1 MWMRNVKK
9 DISEESNNQKSDF
22 YNSVKDVY
30 DTALENYVN
39 DRIQELNTE
48 IMASARSGKS
58 FINQLFSEN
67 EGGVIRR
74 ISYHYAYQGFS
85 THITYQADGTSKL
98 TIEWEES
105 DE

>member
-48 IMASARSGKS
+48 IMSSARSGKS
-58 FINQLFSEN
+58 SINQLFSEN
-67 EGGVIRR
+67 EGDVVHR
-74 ISYHYAYQGFS
+74 IADHYASQGFS
-85 THITYQADGTSKL
+85 TSITYQTDGTYKL
-98 TIEWEES
+98 SIDWGES